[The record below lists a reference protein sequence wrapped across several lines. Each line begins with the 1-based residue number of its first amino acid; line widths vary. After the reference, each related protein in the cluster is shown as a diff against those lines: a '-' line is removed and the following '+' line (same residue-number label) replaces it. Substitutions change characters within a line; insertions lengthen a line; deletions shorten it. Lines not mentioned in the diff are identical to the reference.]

1 MNKKANI
8 ILTHNCNLRCKH
20 CYLDAKPCKENFED
34 NYRTSI
40 EIIDKLKIKDF
51 REIMFTG
58 GECMIFPKL
67 EDLIKYVKSKGFV
80 VSIFTNGMV
89 YNEKIFDLVDIVHI
103 SIDGSEQIH
112 NDIRQNSNSFANII
126 KVLDYLKKIDKY
138 TIIQMTINNKNYD
151 DVDFLVNLT
160 LDHLNIRTVKF
171 AFTSSSGRAVENNI
185 YSDKSMI
192 EYINNKL
199 SELFNK
205 TKYHIQFLTNLF
217 NKYDFENYC
226 LTGISDFPFWIDIP
240 ENNYYLLNGE
250 ISKIHNLNDLNLET
264 IETESATFLKILNDN
279 REKIERNENIDIE
292 FELTNLL
299 GGK

>member
-1 MNKKANI
+1 MF
-8 ILTHNCNLRCKH
+8 CK
-20 CYLDAKPCKENFED
+20 
-34 NYRTSI
+34 I
-40 EIIDKLKIKDF
+40 
-51 REIMFTG
+51 
-58 GECMIFPKL
+58 
-67 EDLIKYVKSKGFV
+67 
-80 VSIFTNGMV
+80 
-89 YNEKIFDLVDIVHI
+89 
-103 SIDGSEQIH
+103 
-112 NDIRQNSNSFANII
+112 NSFANII

-240 ENNYYLLNGE
+240 ENHYYLLNSK
-250 ISKIHNLNDLNLET
+250 ISKLHNLDDLNLEN
-264 IETESATFLKILNDN
+264 IENESSTFLKILNDN
-279 REKIERNENIDIE
+279 KEKIECNENIDIE
-292 FELTNLL
+292 FELINLL